1 MRCDDDDLYEKPN
14 VVIMPDKDTGGLYI
28 GCLYIAGALADRET
42 YGHIGAIVRIGVEPY
57 PGYPS
62 LLPDIQ
68 YHCINIDDHDRCD
81 IMDHF
86 DSCIAF
92 INKHRKQGISVYVH
106 CAAGVS
112 RSATIVIAYLMKE
125 YKLGYESAFRKL
137 KLCRPIIDPNNGF
150 RKQLKEF
157 QKKCM

>member
-1 MRCDDDDLYEKPN
+1 MRRDDDDLYEKPN

-62 LLPDIQ
+62 LLPDVQ
-68 YHCINIDDHDRCD
+68 YHC
-81 IMDHF
+81 
-86 DSCIAF
+86 

-106 CAAGVS
+106 CAAGV
-112 RSATIVIAYLMKE
+112 R
-125 YKLGYESAFRKL
+125 AFRKL
-137 KLCRPIIDPNNGF
+137 KLCRPVIDPNNG
-150 RKQLKEF
+150 
-157 QKKCM
+157 C